1 MEDSCFYQN
10 NCYFGSEPNKGKE
23 RMSDDMENN
32 SDDAMDELED
42 IMNNMMLEYENII
55 ACVNIQYVNERRG
68 ENIDYHFEE
77 NEIKII
83 EETVTNDIYERVF
96 NATGSCNIRVDY
108 LPLEDVVFDMCLYK
122 KVIVKVYYK

>member
-23 RMSDDMENN
+23 RKSDDMENN

-42 IMNNMMLEYENII
+42 VMNNMMLEYENII

-83 EETVTNDIYERVF
+83 EETITNDIYERVF